1 MDNSSHLYILWTT
14 PDPVTAEKMVF
25 MYGGNTLRNG
35 WWEEVTIIIWG
46 ASALLAGT
54 DAGIQEKIKELIS
67 LGVEFTACKRCAED
81 LGVDSTLEELGV
93 EVKFWGAPLTELL
106 KSGAHLI
113 TI

>member
-1 MDNSSHLYILWTT
+1 MENSSHLYILWTT
-14 PDPVTAEKMVF
+14 AEPVTAEKMVF
-25 MYGGNTLRNG
+25 MYGGNSLRNG

-46 ASALLAGT
+46 ASAQLAGM

-81 LGVDSTLEELGV
+81 LGVATTLEELGV
-93 EVKFWGAPLTELL
+93 EVKFWGKSLTDLL
-106 KSGAHLI
+106 QSGAHLI

>member
-1 MDNSSHLYILWTT
+1 MENSSHLYIMWTT
-14 PDPVTAEKMVF
+14 GDPVTAEKMVF
-25 MYGGNTLRNG
+25 MYGGNSLRNG

-46 ASALLAGT
+46 ASAQLAGT
-54 DAGIQEKIKELIS
+54 NAGIQEKIRELIS

-81 LGVDSTLEELGV
+81 LGVAEQLESIGV

-106 KSGAHLI
+106 KSSVNII